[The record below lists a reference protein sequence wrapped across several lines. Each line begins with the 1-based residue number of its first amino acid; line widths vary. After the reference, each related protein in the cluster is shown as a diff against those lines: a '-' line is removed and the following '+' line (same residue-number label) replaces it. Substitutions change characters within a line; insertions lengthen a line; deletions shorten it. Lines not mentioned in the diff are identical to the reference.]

1 MTEKIKDYFDIRE
14 LVDKQTFDRF
24 GEKAWMF
31 FDPRLIETILFIR
44 ETLCKPIIANTWHL
58 GGNLSQR
65 GLRTNL
71 SPLVKNKSGLYL
83 SAHRQ
88 GMALDFDVRGM
99 KAYEVRDWLED
110 NEDALPHKIRL
121 ENEMNGEQI
130 SWVHLDTFD
139 YKNNPKVYMFNI

>member
-1 MTEKIKDYFDIRE
+1 MILDKYFDIRE
-14 LVDKQTFDRF
+14 LVDKQTFERF

-31 FDPRLIETILFIR
+31 FDPRLLDTILFIR
-44 ETLCKPIIANTWHL
+44 EALDKPITANNWSF

-71 SPLVKNKSGLYL
+71 SPLVRNKRGLYL

-88 GMALDFDVRGM
+88 GMALDFDVQGM
-99 KAYEVRDWLED
+99 KAYEVRDWLEE
-110 NEDALPHKIRL
+110 NADALPHKIRL
-121 ENEMNGEQI
+121 ENEMKGVQI

-139 YKNNPKVYMFNI
+139 YISNPKVYRFNI